1 MTSFIFLKYCCLGGE
16 YIPLI
21 NASRVL
27 STVIESVI
35 IEEDTFLQR
44 FRHININEIERN
56 SLYCHSFVDKRAQS
70 MIENCRTMA
79 DIRKW
84 FIDHR

>member
-1 MTSFIFLKYCCLGGE
+1 LQYLYLGGE

-27 STVIESVI
+27 SSVIQSVI
-35 IEEDTFLQR
+35 IEEDTFLQV
-44 FRHININEIERN
+44 FRHINMNEIERN

-84 FIDHR
+84 LIDHR